1 MRLES
6 ETNPKV
12 KRWRKIAL
20 DARAARKEGLALLEG
35 VHVVESALDAG
46 AELTCFI
53 VRDAGLAQ
61 EAAELVARR
70 RGDLPVFEL
79 PRKIYDEI
87 APVENGVGLMA
98 EMKMPRN
105 SDLDSSWE
113 REDVLFLD
121 GVQDA
126 GNVGTLIRT
135 AVASGFKRIALT
147 PQCAK
152 VWSAK
157 VLRAG
162 MGAHF
167 GALFA
172 ENVDPDEFSRM
183 YKGEIWSADA
193 RGGEDLFA
201 AQLNAS
207 GPVCWVMGSEG
218 QGVSEKM
225 LELSDRRLYIP
236 IEPDCESL
244 NVGCAAS
251 VCMFDTR
258 RRRSTGCDK

>member
-6 ETNPKV
+6 EANPKI
-12 KRWRKIAL
+12 KRWKKIAL
-20 DARAARKEGLALLEG
+20 DARAARKEGMTLLEG
-35 VHVVESALDAG
+35 VHVVESALNAG

-53 VRDAGLAQ
+53 VRESGVAR
-61 EAAELVARR
+61 EAAALVAERG
-70 RGDLPVFEL
+70 GDLPVFEL
-79 PRKIYDEI
+79 PGRIYDEI

-98 EMKMPRN
+98 EMKMPI
-105 SDLDSSWE
+105 SEGLDDGWT
-113 REDVLFLD
+113 RADVLFLD

-167 GALFA
+167 GAKFA
-172 ENVDPDEFSRM
+172 ENVDPEEFAGM
-183 YKGEIWSADA
+183 YEGEVWAADA
-193 RGGEDLFA
+193 RGGEDLFSA
-201 AQLNAS
+201 ELEAS

-218 QGVSEKM
+218 QGVSERM
-225 LELSDRRLYIP
+225 LELSSRRLYIP

-258 RRRSTGCDK
+258 RRRSVGSDK

>member
-6 ETNPKV
+6 EANPKV
-12 KRWRKIAL
+12 KRWKKIAL
-20 DARAARKEGLALLEG
+20 DARAARREGLTLLEG
-35 VHVVESALDAG
+35 VHVVESALDAK

-53 VRDAGLAQ
+53 VREAGLAR
-61 EAAELVARR
+61 EAAALVDER

-79 PRKIYDEI
+79 PARIYDEI

-98 EMKMPRN
+98 EMKMPPAEGFDEDWAR
-105 SDLDSSWE
+105 S
-113 REDVLFLD
+113 DVLFLD

-167 GALFA
+167 GARFV
-172 ENVDPDEFSRM
+172 ENVDPEEFARM
-183 YKGEIWSADA
+183 YEGEVWAADA
-193 RGGEDLFA
+193 RGGEDLFNA
-201 AQLNAS
+201 RLDAS

-225 LELSDRRLYIP
+225 LQLSSRRLYIP
-236 IEPDCESL
+236 IEADCESL

-258 RRRSTGCDK
+258 RRRRAG